1 MNFFGDDGG
10 EGDEG
15 GGDGDGGEG
24 DGDDG
29 GDDDEGDGDGDGG
42 CFFIT
47 ITRKIYDKKHCQCYD
62 SHQGLR
68 LTKF

>member
-15 GGDGDGGEG
+15 GGDGDGD
-24 DGDDG
+24 DGDDDDG
-29 GDDDEGDGDGDGG
+29 GGGGGGGG